1 MTPPRRHKKRT
12 ATMNEPT
19 QIPDEL
25 FPPPAKE
32 NGDAIPA
39 AGADAARLMPYEKV
53 AKAIFV
59 KANGLPA
66 YHRANRFVRYTD

>member
-1 MTPPRRHKKRT
+1 
-12 ATMNEPT
+12 MNEPT

-25 FPPPAKE
+25 FPPPAAASA
-32 NGDAIPA
+32 NAIPPA
-39 AGADAARLMPYEKV
+39 AADAAKLMPYEKV

-66 YHRANRFVRYTD
+66 YHRAHRFVRYTD

>member
-1 MTPPRRHKKRT
+1 
-12 ATMNEPT
+12 MNDAT

-25 FPPPAKE
+25 FPPPAKA
-32 NGDAIPA
+32 NGDVIPA
-39 AGADAARLMPYEKV
+39 ADADAAKLMPYEKV

-66 YHRANRFVRYTD
+66 YHRAHRFVRYTD

>member
-1 MTPPRRHKKRT
+1 
-12 ATMNEPT
+12 MNEPT

-25 FPPPAKE
+25 FPPAAAS
-32 NGDAIPA
+32 GDVIPTTA
-39 AGADAARLMPYEKV
+39 ADAAKLMPYEKV

-66 YHRANRFVRYTD
+66 YHRAHRFVRYTD

>member
-1 MTPPRRHKKRT
+1 
-12 ATMNEPT
+12 MNDAT

-25 FPPPAKE
+25 FPPPVKE
-32 NGDAIPA
+32 TRDTIPTA
-39 AGADAARLMPYEKV
+39 VADAANLMPYEKV

>member
-1 MTPPRRHKKRT
+1 MNDATP
-12 ATMNEPT
+12 
-19 QIPDEL
+19 IPDEL

-32 NGDAIPA
+32 NGGAIPA
-39 AGADAARLMPYEKV
+39 TGADAAMLMPYEKV

-66 YHRANRFVRYTD
+66 YTRAMRSVCHAD

>member
-1 MTPPRRHKKRT
+1 
-12 ATMNEPT
+12 MNEPT

-39 AGADAARLMPYEKV
+39 AGADAARLMPYENV

-66 YHRANRFVRYTD
+66 YHRAHRFVRYTD

>member
-1 MTPPRRHKKRT
+1 
-12 ATMNEPT
+12 MNDST
-19 QIPDEL
+19 RIPDEL
-25 FPPPAKE
+25 FPPPVKE

-66 YHRANRFVRYTD
+66 YHRAHRVVRYTD